1 MAVNLLS
8 TTTSEVSR
16 ELLGSSFAQ
25 FQADHSVHGLER
37 QLKKNRDFI
46 TALQGDLQ
54 CHLGEFTEYFQ
65 LRSEIKRVER
75 AGSSKRAELPQVI
88 ETLAQVSRGD
98 VLSIGSKRR
107 GNIALV
113 LDRGHEMARPLV
125 MFLDRKVS
133 RISPA
138 DCLNGIENLG
148 RIKVPSGTGHKN
160 SRDKGIWINAY
171 KSSGLKSRWVD
182 PEVDEQLDDLRNIMR
197 AHPCH
202 TCPDREEHARVM
214 ERVSRIEREV
224 DDLQNKIEGRTNVI
238 PRTFDRLCTVLR
250 ELEYLEDE
258 RVTEQG
264 EMLAKIYSDSDLV
277 LAEGIR
283 RGIFNDLDPYELGAT
298 LSIFVFESRSDE
310 PHRNLARNQKVIG
323 AIRALDKLWFE
334 IKYLEQ
340 RNQLQTMRELDG
352 GAAAAIYAWA
362 QGEDLVQT
370 LELAEIPA
378 GDFVRIVKQ
387 LIDLLTQISEAAPE
401 LRMKAREAITL
412 LRRGVIAYSEVVG

>member
-1 MAVNLLS
+1 M
-8 TTTSEVSR
+8 
-16 ELLGSSFAQ
+16 
-25 FQADHSVHGLER
+25 
-37 QLKKNRDFI
+37 
-46 TALQGDLQ
+46 
-54 CHLGEFTEYFQ
+54 
-65 LRSEIKRVER
+65 
-75 AGSSKRAELPQVI
+75 
-88 ETLAQVSRGD
+88 
-98 VLSIGSKRR
+98 
-107 GNIALV
+107 
-113 LDRGHEMARPLV
+113 
-125 MFLDRKVS
+125 
-133 RISPA
+133 
-138 DCLNGIENLG
+138 
-148 RIKVPSGTGHKN
+148 
-160 SRDKGIWINAY
+160 
-171 KSSGLKSRWVD
+171 
-182 PEVDEQLDDLRNIMR
+182 
-197 AHPCH
+197 
-202 TCPDREEHARVM
+202 
-214 ERVSRIEREV
+214 
-224 DDLQNKIEGRTNVI
+224 
-238 PRTFDRLCTVLR
+238 LR

-258 RVTEQG
+258 SVTEQG

-401 LRMKAREAITL
+401 LRTNAREAITL